1 MLLQKIV
8 TSRVHYDIW
17 HFLRRFL
24 KRSQPKPKPL
34 TWKSA
39 WLRFSLKGLQVSI
52 FPSEFHG
59 PWIVIFSNYILQCWG
74 PLGWIFTCS
83 DGVLR
88 KGKSFFLELGM
99 ASNFRG
105 MWIYDQVYTD
115 VLDVL
120 GGYKKL
126 KYRTQ
131 THKNRLNVYR
141 YLEAENK
148 LDANDVF
155 RSAVKD
161 QLLNLPYT
169 AVVQNYWP
177 PKLYDFTTY
186 SDQTCIHHRFVG
198 FQSFWVW

>member
-1 MLLQKIV
+1 M
-8 TSRVHYDIW
+8 TSDIC
-17 HFLRRFL
+17 LRRFL

-59 PWIVIFSNYILQCWG
+59 PWIVIFSNYIKSIKIQCWG
-74 PLGWIFTCS
+74 PLRWILHVSWVF
-83 DGVLR
+83 R

-105 MWIYDQVYTD
+105 MWIYDQVFTD
-115 VLDVL
+115 VLEVL

-131 THKNRLNVYR
+131 THKDRLNVFR
-141 YLEAENK
+141 YLEVENK

-155 RSAVKD
+155 RLAVKD
-161 QLLNLPYT
+161 ELLNMPYT

-186 SDQTCIHHRFVG
+186 SGQTCIHHRFVG
-198 FQSFWVW
+198 FNHFEFD